1 MKQITLKS
9 KLYDTAVQKLR
20 VAKDSEGGG
29 DWREVRRAGDLQT
42 GQTARPA
49 FTFPGAVP
57 LEKVPL
63 TLLSHRLN

>member
-1 MKQITLKS
+1 MKQIRLKS
-9 KLYDTAVQKLR
+9 KFDETDVQKLR
-20 VAKDSEGGG
+20 VAENSEGGG

-63 TLLSHRLN
+63 PLLSHRLN